1 MGPLLAAV
9 RDAAHD
15 DFYLFTAFGGGVIS
29 FLSPCVLPIVP
40 AYLGLVTG
48 LTVGELE
55 DPRPRM
61 LGRIAFDTAMFVLGF
76 TVVFV
81 AAGAS
86 ATALG
91 RFLYEHAPIVEKI
104 AGTLLVVFG
113 LHMMGVFRIR
123 LLESDKRIH
132 TQKKPAG
139 PLGAFLVGTAFAF
152 AWTPCIGPILGGI
165 LAMASSRNSVGEGM
179 QMLAAYSLGLGVPF
193 LLTSVAINQFF
204 SAAAKIRRHYRLIEL
219 ISGGL
224 LIVVGLLIFFDQF
237 TLIVRYLTPYLPA
250 F

>member
-1 MGPLLAAV
+1 VSQEVTLV
-9 RDAAHD
+9 
-15 DFYLFTAFGGGVIS
+15 TS
-29 FLSPCVLPIVP
+29 FIAGFLSFISPCVLPLIP
-40 AYLGLVTG
+40 GYISFISG
-48 LTVGELE
+48 LTLE
-55 DPRPRM
+55 EM
-61 LGRIAFDTAMFVLGF
+61 QGTATPTASRAHVLAASLAFVLGF

-86 ATALG
+86 ATAIG
-91 RFLYEHAPIVEKI
+91 RFLFEHAPIVKKI

-165 LAMASSRNSVGEGM
+165 LAMASSRNSVSEGM
-179 QMLAAYSLGLGVPF
+179 QMLAVYSLGLGVPF
-193 LLTSVAINQFF
+193 LLTSVAINHFF
-204 SAAAKIRRHYRLIEL
+204 AAAARIRRHYRLIEL

-224 LIVVGLLIFFDQF
+224 LIGVGLLIFFDQF

>member
-1 MGPLLAAV
+1 MSQEVTLV
-9 RDAAHD
+9 
-15 DFYLFTAFGGGVIS
+15 TS
-29 FLSPCVLPIVP
+29 FIAGFLSFISPCVLPLIP
-40 AYLGLVTG
+40 GYISFISG
-48 LTVGELE
+48 LTLE
-55 DPRPRM
+55 EM
-61 LGRIAFDTAMFVLGF
+61 QGTAATETSRSRVLAASLAFVLGF

-204 SAAAKIRRHYRLIEL
+204 TAAAKIRRHYRLIEL

-237 TLIVRYLTPYLPA
+237 TLIVKYLTPYLPA